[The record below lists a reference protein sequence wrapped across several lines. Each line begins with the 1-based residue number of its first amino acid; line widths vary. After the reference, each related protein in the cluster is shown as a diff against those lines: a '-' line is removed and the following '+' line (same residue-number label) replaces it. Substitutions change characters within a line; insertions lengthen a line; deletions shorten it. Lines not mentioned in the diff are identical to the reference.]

1 MIHTNIR
8 IAAKNMNKF
17 DLYLNNL
24 KHGFPIIALSETGWM
39 KIIAIDTAWM
49 DIMPN
54 ITVVLIGE
62 EAVYCFISK
71 IVLNTPYGMNFAF
84 RMEL

>member
-1 MIHTNIR
+1 
-8 IAAKNMNKF
+8 
-17 DLYLNNL
+17 
-24 KHGFPIIALSETGWM
+24 M

-62 EAVYCFISK
+62 EAVYRFVSN